1 MTGTVGEVRPP
12 QGAGRLFAAPAPDLA
27 SHFATFGPVPNGR
40 PASHLID
47 ELQASGLQGRGGA
60 AFPAWRKFAAAG
72 SGQDPRSRAG
82 AAVVVANGAEG
93 EPRSAKDATLLRAAP
108 HLVIDGL
115 LLAGRTIGARE
126 LYLVTTA
133 ASLPYVARAI
143 AERTDAAAIRL
154 REVPEA
160 FLSGEA
166 SAVIRSL
173 EGGPALPRDKTHR
186 LSSSGL
192 GGRPTL
198 LNNVETLA
206 QVALIARFGAEWFRR
221 LGTEDE
227 PGTRL
232 VTVSGSALAPTVRE
246 VAGGMTIAGLVRA
259 AGGSTDNLAAVLVG
273 GYHGAWLPAERLD
286 TPLARH
292 DLAPFGATPGA
303 GILVLLDSG
312 SCGLRASAAIAG
324 YLAAQSA
331 RQCGP
336 CANGLP
342 RMAEV
347 LEKLAGGS
355 RDTGLPAEIR
365 RLAALVSGRGSCHH
379 PDGTTRLVLSALTV
393 FSAEVKAHLAGGCL
407 ADRRARAGVAA

>member
-1 MTGTVGEVRPP
+1 MSGTASGVRPP
-12 QGAGRLFAAPAPDLA
+12 TGAGRLFASPAPDLA
-27 SHFATFGPVPNGR
+27 SHLATFGPVPN
-40 PASHLID
+40 ASAAHLID

-60 AFPAWRKFAAAG
+60 AFPAWRKFAAVG
-72 SGQDPRSRAG
+72 SGQDPRSRGG

-115 LLAGRTIGARE
+115 LLAGRTVGARE

-154 REVPEA
+154 REVTEA

-173 EGGPALPRDKTHR
+173 EGGPALPRDKTRR
-186 LSSSGL
+186 LSASGL

-206 QVALIARFGAEWFRR
+206 QAALIARFGAEWFRR

-232 VTVSGSALAPTVRE
+232 VTVSGTDLAPTVRE
-246 VAGGMTIAGLVRA
+246 VAGGMMIAAIVRA
-259 AGGSTDNLAAVLVG
+259 AGGSTDGLGAVLVG

-286 TPLARH
+286 TPLTRH
-292 DLAPFGATPGA
+292 DLAPLGAAPGA
-303 GILVLLDSG
+303 GILVLLDSA

-355 RDTGLPAEIR
+355 RDTALPAEIR